1 MTPIVQIFNANI
13 HQTGQRILTDVNF
26 SLMEAEMAWLV
37 GKTGSGKSSL
47 LKTIYG
53 ALPLEEGT
61 AFVVGY
67 DLKKLDRKTIPGFRR
82 KMGIIFQDF
91 NLLEDRNVFDNLKFV
106 LNATGWKEP
115 QKIRLRIA
123 EVLQDV
129 QMPGMEGKMPHTL
142 SGGEKQRVV
151 IARALLN
158 QPQLIIADEPTGNL
172 DPDTADEIIKL
183 MISLSISHRTAII
196 IATHNYQMINNYKAR
211 QYKCFNGILTSQNLL
226 E

>member
-1 MTPIVQIFNANI
+1 MTPIVQILNANI
-13 HQTGQRILTDVNF
+13 NQSGQRILSAVDFN
-26 SLMEAEMAWLV
+26 LIEGEMAWLI

-53 ALPLEEGT
+53 ALPLEEGEGIV
-61 AFVVGY
+61 AGF
-67 DLKKLDRKTIPGFRR
+67 DLKKLNRKTIPAFRR

-91 NLLEDRNVFDNLKFV
+91 NLLDDRNVFDNLKFV
-106 LNATGWKEP
+106 LNATGWNDS

-129 QMPGMEGKMPHTL
+129 QMPGMESKMPHTL

-158 QPQLIIADEPTGNL
+158 QPQLIVADEPTGNL

-196 IATHNYQMINNYKAR
+196 IATHNYQMISNYTAK
-211 QYKCFNGILTSQNLL
+211 QYKCFNGILS
-226 E
+226 EKSS

>member
-1 MTPIVQIFNANI
+1 MTPIVQIINANI
-13 HQTGQRILTDVNF
+13 HQSGQRILSAVNF
-26 SLMEAEMAWLV
+26 SLHQGEMVWLV

-53 ALPLEEGT
+53 ALPLEEGS
-61 AFVVGY
+61 ASVAGF
-67 DLKKLDRKTIPGFRR
+67 DLSKLNRKNIPDFRR

-91 NLLEDRNVFDNLKFV
+91 NLLEDRSVFDNLKFV
-106 LNATGWKEP
+106 LSATGWKDS
-115 QKIRLRIA
+115 QKIRLRVA

-129 QMPGMEGKMPHTL
+129 QMPGMENKMPHTL

-158 QPQLIIADEPTGNL
+158 QPELIIADEPTGNL

-211 QYKCFNGILTSQNLL
+211 EYKCYNGILSEQTQY
-226 E
+226 